1 MGRSIYLQLST
12 PILNQKLIRLHY
24 QIHPLINDKKLN
36 KSRKQKYLLRFCSS
50 KHKIPTSSL
59 YVINI
64 ISTISL
70 KLKVDCKQTFCNKT
84 YSLYLFL
91 VMQNVGN
98 PRKDMA
104 LQWFKAWFG
113 WGWVFLWSTIVG
125 LMVYTI
131 SSKCYQGFYAKV
143 NY

>member
-1 MGRSIYLQLST
+1 MIKSWI
-12 PILNQKLIRLHY
+12 
-24 QIHPLINDKKLN
+24 

-59 YVINI
+59 YVINT
-64 ISTISL
+64 ISTIYL
-70 KLKVDCKQTFCNKT
+70 KLKVDCSHFFVKKT
-84 YSLYLFL
+84 YFLYLLL
-91 VMQNVGN
+91 VIQNVGN

-104 LQWFKAWFG
+104 LQWFKTWLG

-125 LMVYTI
+125 LMVYTK